1 MLVQGVGVQDHD
13 CRGGIC
19 QHNENTDLV
28 RFKGALFLVHRTAE
42 SQVLGPNSSLRIS
55 KSTDEGKTFSLQA
68 ILPAPSDRDIRDPHF
83 YLIGDQLYLKALA
96 RLPVTSS
103 RDSNVD
109 SVSLGTRSPD
119 GVIWEPFAEIG
130 PHGWSFWRLREKDG
144 ICYTAAYQDG
154 DKAVDL
160 YRSPDGRAFTRVS
173 QIWGAPE
180 DTPLET
186 ELLFMPDG
194 RLLALVRVDGTD
206 EELFGTDGRLRTK
219 VCWAAPPYDSFSCA
233 ADLQN
238 QRLDGPLGFFW
249 RGRMLVVARKH
260 LGKDARK
267 RTAVYELTGTQ
278 DLAIRELVE
287 LPSAGDTAYA
297 GGVELNDGRVL
308 LSWYS
313 SDRHRDP
320 DWAFGM
326 LTASDI
332 WTAVLDPSRLP

>member
-1 MLVQGVGVQDHD
+1 VLVVGVGVQDHD

-28 RFKGALFLVHRTAE
+28 RYKGAIWLVHRTAE

-55 KSTDEGKTFSLQA
+55 VSHDEGKTFALKA
-68 ILPAPSDRDIRDPHF
+68 ILPAINDRDLRDPAF
-83 YLIGDQLYLKALA
+83 YVIGDQLYLKALS
-96 RLPVTSS
+96 RLAVTSS

-109 SVSLGTRSPD
+109 SVSIGTRSSD
-119 GVIWEPFAEIG
+119 GVTWEPWTELS
-130 PHGWSFWRLREKDG
+130 PHGWSFWRLKEYG
-144 ICYTAAYQDG
+144 GAWYSAAYQDG
-154 DKAVDL
+154 DKAIDL
-160 YRSPDGRAFTRVS
+160 YKSTDGTSFTRVS
-173 QIWGAPE
+173 QVWGGAE
-180 DTPLET
+180 DTPVET
-186 ELLFMPDG
+186 ELMFMPDG

-206 EELFGTDGRLRTK
+206 LELLGTDGRLRTK
-219 VCWAAPPYDSFSCA
+219 VCWATPPYDSFSCA
-233 ADLQN
+233 ADIMG

-249 RGRMLVVARKH
+249 HGRMLVVGRKH
-260 LGKDARK
+260 LGKDGRK

-278 DLAIRELVE
+278 DLTVRELVE

-297 GGVELNDGRVL
+297 GGVELSDGRVL

-320 DWAFGM
+320 DWAYGM

-332 WTAVLDPSRLP
+332 WTAILDPSRL